1 MKSRFYFLLAL
12 LPLAI
17 LLVLFILP
25 LSFNLSKAFFN
36 EEGFTLDLVRD
47 VFTAPYTYR
56 LLAFTL
62 LQAFISGFVSV
73 LIALPGAYLYANYR
87 FRTKNLMLSLSSL
100 CFVLPSI
107 LVVLG
112 FVIFYGNSGFVN
124 ELYRKI
130 TGSSES
136 IKILYSFKAIIL
148 AHAFLNIPV
157 ALSLITD
164 SWSNMS
170 RNTENAART
179 LGAGNIRIFFSIT
192 LTRLLPSILSA
203 FLLIFLF
210 CFTSFSII
218 LVLGGGPEYTTL
230 EVEIYRTNNIVL
242 DSARA
247 SALSIFTFIVNLAIL
262 IIYTFISRTA
272 ENRDKSR
279 EDRAV
284 PVKSWK
290 IRCALLIYNTLMLIF
305 ILGPIV
311 SIIARS
317 FVSTSKR
324 YGEGF
329 SLRSY
334 QEIFGTIS
342 SIGAMGDAYT
352 ALLNSIFIGLAVA
365 AAATVLALFLSLYS
379 SKKNSRLLE
388 ITGMFPLAISSVTLG
403 LGYYI
408 IKAHIQSDSIIVS
421 YMLVILAHLVI
432 ALPFAMRT
440 LSPAVRSGN
449 RRILLA
455 AYTLGTS
462 EARTCFGIEIPMLK
476 SSLAKAF
483 IFSFA
488 LSVGEVNATLTL
500 AEGRVITLP
509 ILLYRLINS
518 YNYQGACAIGTILI
532 LTTFIIFSISEK
544 LGRRKHN
551 EQT

>member
-1 MKSRFYFLLAL
+1 MKSRFYFSLAL

-36 EEGFTLDLVRD
+36 EEGFSLDLVRD
-47 VFTAPYTYR
+47 VFTTPYTYR

-62 LQAFISGFVSV
+62 LQAFISGLVSV

-87 FRTKNLMLSLSSL
+87 FPGKNLMLSLSSL

-124 ELYRKI
+124 GLYRKL

-164 SWSNMS
+164 NWSNMS

-179 LGAGNIRIFFSIT
+179 LGAGNMRVFFSIT
-192 LTRLLPSILSA
+192 LARLLPSILSA

-262 IIYTFISRTA
+262 IIYTFISRTT

-284 PVKSWK
+284 PAKGWK
-290 IRCALLIYNTLMLIF
+290 VRCALLTYNTLMLIF

-317 FVSTSKR
+317 FISTSKR

-421 YMLVILAHLVI
+421 YILVILAHLVI

-532 LTTFIIFSISEK
+532 LTTFIIFCISEEM
-544 LGRRKHN
+544 GRKKRN